1 MRLSPKQK
9 QVLELI
15 VQGKTNRE
23 IAGSLHIGRRTVE
36 EHRAEIYRRLE
47 VHNVVDLVKKTLG
60 VTQ

>member
-23 IAGSLHIGRRTVE
+23 VAEVLHIGRRTVE
-36 EHRAEIYRRLE
+36 EHRAEIYRRME
-47 VHNVVDLVKKTLG
+47 VSNVVELVKKTLE
-60 VTQ
+60 VTK